1 MEPALQ
7 NLRSDGTTPLRGWRK
22 PSPFARSSRAV
33 SGSILLRI
41 VSFSAVLAFAGCGA
55 QSQTVDEQ
63 PSWSRASLQEAVG
76 ESLSAPPASPPEG
89 YRLGEEDVLNILV
102 YGEPDL
108 TTVARVGKDG
118 SIVMPLIGSVQAA
131 GVTPEELKQSIEAGL
146 RAGYLVNPDVQII
159 LQQYRQEMVHLFG
172 QVGTPGPFRI
182 THQDTLM
189 EIISKAGGFTP
200 IANRKK
206 IKIIRREESGSRV
219 ILINAARITD
229 EGRLEEDVPLRPGDV
244 IIVPER
250 FF

>member
-1 MEPALQ
+1 
-7 NLRSDGTTPLRGWRK
+7 
-22 PSPFARSSRAV
+22 
-33 SGSILLRI
+33 
-41 VSFSAVLAFAGCGA
+41 
-55 QSQTVDEQ
+55 
-63 PSWSRASLQEAVG
+63 
-76 ESLSAPPASPPEG
+76 
-89 YRLGEEDVLNILV
+89 
-102 YGEPDL
+102 
-108 TTVARVGKDG
+108 
-118 SIVMPLIGSVQAA
+118 MPLIGSVQAA
-131 GVTPEELKQSIEAGL
+131 GFTPEELKQSIEAGL

-159 LQQYRQEMVHLFG
+159 LQQYRQEMVHIFG